1 MKSRDKT
8 RPKLYRDLL
17 ILRLS
22 TRDRQERFESFAVR
36 CLFSVVYPKITKQ
49 FVLKFQDNFEAEK

>member
-22 TRDRQERFESFAVR
+22 ARDRLERFESFAVR
-36 CLFSVVYPKITKQ
+36 CLFSVVYPKITKHNEMLCLIDIN
-49 FVLKFQDNFEAEK
+49 VD